1 MSIKL
6 SGILPRDP
14 DCNGLERLSGE
25 VLVQPNQ
32 TQMVVASLV
41 CTQITRKPSDDSV
54 MITLRVKEIEAFAP
68 NDQGWSEVRDLLVCQ
83 QGWRTGRVPLPLE
96 VNL

>member
-6 SGILPRDP
+6 SGTLPRDP

-25 VLVQPNQ
+25 FLVQPTQ

-41 CTQITRKPSDDSV
+41 CNQITRKPSDDSV

-68 NDQGWSEVRDLLVCQ
+68 SDKGWSEAMNLLVRQ
-83 QGWRTGRVPLPLE
+83 QEWRTGRVPLPLE